1 VSGVSK
7 KQVSAQ
13 PLATEASCL
22 INEKTSLELEKKL
35 KYIVG
40 SRQREMNSI
49 GLIPLS
55 WLEATPT

>member
-13 PLATEASCL
+13 PLATEASSL
-22 INEKTSLELEKKL
+22 INEKTSLELEKNIIML
-35 KYIVG
+35 WE
-40 SRQREMNSI
+40 RLPAAMNSI